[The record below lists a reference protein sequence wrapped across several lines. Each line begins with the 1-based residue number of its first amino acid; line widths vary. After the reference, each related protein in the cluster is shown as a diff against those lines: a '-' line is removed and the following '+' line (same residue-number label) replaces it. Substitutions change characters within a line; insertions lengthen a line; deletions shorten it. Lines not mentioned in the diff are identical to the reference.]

1 MYSLPIVN
9 GSVTV
14 NDILNKR
21 GGRLVGGGGKGNA
34 TNSKFNDLGIPLG
47 YLSGSRKG
55 RSRSS
60 NANNISVIDTKPSV
74 IDTKLFEELLKK
86 IM

>member
-14 NDILNKR
+14 NDILNNR
-21 GGRLVGGGGKGNA
+21 GGRFVGGGGKGNA

-47 YLSGSRKG
+47 YLSGSWKG
-55 RSRSS
+55 RPRTSNTKSS
-60 NANNISVIDTKPSV
+60 DIYTKSSV
-74 IDTKLFEELLKK
+74 IDTKLFEELLKR
-86 IM
+86 II